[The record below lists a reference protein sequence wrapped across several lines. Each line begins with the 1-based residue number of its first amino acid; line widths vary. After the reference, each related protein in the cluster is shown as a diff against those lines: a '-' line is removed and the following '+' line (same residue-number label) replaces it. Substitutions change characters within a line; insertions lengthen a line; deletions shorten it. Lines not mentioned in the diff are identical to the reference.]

1 MTATAKLQQKQVG
14 RGFIPGNKAVMKG
27 VGL

>member
-1 MTATAKLQQKQVG
+1 MNTTATLQQKQVG
-14 RGFIPGNKAVMKG
+14 RGFIPGKKAVMKG